1 MHMIK
6 ETDEELR
13 ARLGDEAYRVLRQGE
28 TEAPFTG
35 ELYNHHDEGGYACKV
50 CGTVLF
56 DSTTKFES
64 GTGWPSFDS
73 AIPGTVKFV
82 EDGSYG
88 MERVEVRCATCD
100 SHLGHVFPDGPTKT
114 GQRYCINSVCLGFK
128 KK

>member
-1 MHMIK
+1 MIK
-6 ETDEELR
+6 ETEEELK
-13 ARLGDEAYRVLRQGE
+13 ARLGDEAYRVLRHGE

-35 ELYNHHDEGGYACKV
+35 DLYNQNGDGSYACQV

-56 DSTTKFES
+56 DSTAKFES
-64 GTGWPSFDS
+64 GTGWPSFDR

-82 EDGSYG
+82 EDMSYG
-88 MERVEVRCATCD
+88 MQRVEVRCAFCD
-100 SHLGHVFPDGPTKT
+100 SHLGHVFPDGPTRT